1 MCVCV
6 CVRLCVRVVK
16 HMSCMC
22 GLCVCVWTHATVSVL
37 MLPQSETSQ
46 AIPQKPQYCL
56 VNTGT
61 HTHTCKWHTHRHT
74 VTPCSPVNSLQ
85 CFLSLLC
92 RHKPK
97 RQCCVQLIPLFRLRW
112 QSRDR
117 VRPDGATVVCARA
130 WLLLSPRLRTHLSP
144 PSPPDPALTHLQVCL
159 RCDSP
164 SARLF
169 GLFSRRPP
177 SLIGVE
183 RGHVDNLTVGA
194 QKKKKKKCV
203 QTLCGS
209 WPHSV

>member
-46 AIPQKPQYCL
+46 AIPQKPQHCL

-130 WLLLSPRLRTHLSP
+130 WLLLSPPLRTSTSTPHP
-144 PSPPDPALTHLQVCL
+144 PTPHRRISECVCVVTPPRPVCL
-159 RCDSP
+159 ACF
-164 SARLF
+164 LVV
-169 GLFSRRPP
+169 LPP
-177 SLIGVE
+177 WLGS
-183 RGHVDNLTVGA
+183 NAATLTTSQWA
-194 QKKKKKKCV
+194 HKKKIKKCV

-209 WPHSV
+209 WPRSV

>member
-6 CVRLCVRVVK
+6 CVRLSVRVVK

-46 AIPQKPQYCL
+46 AIPQKPQHCL

-61 HTHTCKWHTHRHT
+61 HTHTCKWHTHRPT

-130 WLLLSPRLRTHLSP
+130 WLLLSPPLRTSTSP
-144 PSPPDPALTHLQVCL
+144 PHPPTPHRRISECVCVVTPPRPVCL
-159 RCDSP
+159 ACF
-164 SARLF
+164 LVV
-169 GLFSRRPP
+169 LPP
-177 SLIGVE
+177 WLGS
-183 RGHVDNLTVGA
+183 NAATLTTS
-194 QKKKKKKCV
+194 QWPHKKK
-203 QTLCGS
+203 
-209 WPHSV
+209 